1 MPETLRAAIFLDRD
15 GVINENRAQ
24 YVRTWE
30 QLQLLAGA
38 LPALVRLA
46 GSAFAVV
53 IVTNQSAIGRGLL
66 SNTVAQHINAQ
77 LVAQLER
84 AGGRIDGVY
93 VCPHRPDEDCACR
106 KPRPGLLLQAA
117 SDLKLDLEK
126 SWMVGDAATDAQA
139 GLAAGTRALLVRTGR
154 GSEVGVLPAGVA
166 QVADLAAAVD
176 HILRIPG

>member
-1 MPETLRAAIFLDRD
+1 MAETLRAAIFLDRD

-30 QLQLLAGA
+30 QVQLLAGA

-66 SNTVAQHINAQ
+66 GGQMAQHINTQ
-77 LVAQLER
+77 LVAQLAQ
-84 AGGRIDGVY
+84 AGARIDGVY

-106 KPRPGLLLQAA
+106 KPRPGMLLQAA
-117 SDLKLDLEK
+117 RELQLDLAK
-126 SWMVGDAATDAQA
+126 SWMVGDAVTDAQA

-154 GSEVGVLPAGVA
+154 GSEPGVLPAGVS

-176 HILRIPG
+176 HILSSPS

>member
-1 MPETLRAAIFLDRD
+1 MAETLRAAIFLDRD

-30 QLQLLAGA
+30 QVQLLDSA

-46 GSAFAVV
+46 NSAFAVV

-66 SNTVAQHINAQ
+66 SSQMGQHINTQ
-77 LVAQLER
+77 LVAQLVQ
-84 AGGRIDGVY
+84 AGARIDGVY
-93 VCPHRPDEDCACR
+93 VCPHRPDEGCACR
-106 KPRPGLLLQAA
+106 KPRPGMLLQAA
-117 SDLKLDLEK
+117 RELQLDVAK
-126 SWMVGDAATDAQA
+126 SWMVGDAVTDAQA

-154 GSEVGVLPAGVA
+154 GSEPSAVPAGVT

-176 HILRIPG
+176 HILSSLS

>member
-1 MPETLRAAIFLDRD
+1 MAETLRAAIFLDRD

-30 QLQLLAGA
+30 QLELLAGA

-46 GSAFAVV
+46 GSPFAVV

-66 SNTVAQHINAQ
+66 GGQMAQQINTQ
-77 LVAQLER
+77 LVAQLAQ
-84 AGGRIDGVY
+84 AGARIDGVY

-106 KPRPGLLLQAA
+106 KPRPGMLLQAA
-117 SDLKLDLEK
+117 RELQLDLAK
-126 SWMVGDAATDAQA
+126 SWMVGDAVTDAQA

-154 GSEVGVLPAGVA
+154 GSEPGVLPAGVS

-176 HILRIPG
+176 HILSSPS

>member
-1 MPETLRAAIFLDRD
+1 MAETLRAAIFLDRD

-66 SNTVAQHINAQ
+66 GSGMAQHINTQ
-77 LVAQLER
+77 LVAQLVQ
-84 AGGRIDGVY
+84 AGARIDGVY

-106 KPRPGLLLQAA
+106 KPRPGMLLQAA
-117 SDLKLDLEK
+117 RELQLDLAK
-126 SWMVGDAATDAQA
+126 SWMVGDAVTDAQA
-139 GLAAGTRALLVRTGR
+139 GLAAGTQALLVRTGR
-154 GSEVGVLPAGVA
+154 GAEPGPVPAGVA
-166 QVADLAAAVD
+166 RVADLAAAVD
-176 HILRIPG
+176 HILSSLS